1 MKKHKGAK
9 FDYFDAF
16 ATQVELAVKEA
27 ELLISVV
34 ENFERAEQLQDCL
47 PEAHRI
53 ENEADEVHHSIHDAL
68 LPDFVPPLDREDI
81 TTLASSLDEVVDQI
95 EELIRS
101 FYMYDVRFMHSDAV
115 EFAKILH
122 RSCVALAG
130 AVKEFPRARRSETF
144 KAGVVEVNDLE
155 EEADRLYLEA
165 MRRLFTE
172 DSEHF
177 IRVMVWSAI
186 FDLFEDCIDQCETIA
201 DRMSAIV
208 LKNG

>member
-1 MKKHKGAK
+1 MKHKGAK
-9 FDYFDAF
+9 FNYFDAF
-16 ATQVELAVKEA
+16 AEQAQLAVKEA
-27 ELLISVV
+27 ELLMSVV
-34 ENFERAEQLQDCL
+34 ENFGNAEELQNYL
-47 PEAHRI
+47 PEAHQI
-53 ENEADEVHHSIHDAL
+53 ENDADDVHHRIHDAL

-81 TTLASSLDEVVDQI
+81 TSVASSLDEVVDLI

-115 EFAKILH
+115 EFARILH
-122 RSCVALAG
+122 RSCVALAH
-130 AVKEFPRARRSETF
+130 AVKEFPRARKSEPF
-144 KAGVVEVNDLE
+144 KKGVVEVNDLE

-177 IRVMVWSAI
+177 MRVMVWSSI
-186 FDLFEDCIDQCETIA
+186 FDLFEDCVDQCETIA
-201 DRMSAIV
+201 DRMTAIV

>member
-1 MKKHKGAK
+1 M
-9 FDYFDAF
+9 
-16 ATQVELAVKEA
+16 
-27 ELLISVV
+27 
-34 ENFERAEQLQDCL
+34 
-47 PEAHRI
+47 
-53 ENEADEVHHSIHDAL
+53 HHSIHDAL

-81 TTLASSLDEVVDQI
+81 TSIASSLDEVVDLI
-95 EELIRS
+95 EELILS
-101 FYMYDVRFMHSDAV
+101 FYMYDVRFMHTDAI

-122 RSCVALAG
+122 KSCIALCG
-130 AVKEFPRARRSETF
+130 AVKEFPRARKSVPF
-144 KAGVVEVNDLE
+144 KAGVV
-155 EEADRLYLEA
+155 EADRLYLEA

-177 IRVMVWSAI
+177 MRVMVWSSI

>member
-1 MKKHKGAK
+1 MHT
-9 FDYFDAF
+9 DA
-16 ATQVELAVKEA
+16 
-27 ELLISVV
+27 I
-34 ENFERAEQLQDCL
+34 
-47 PEAHRI
+47 
-53 ENEADEVHHSIHDAL
+53 
-68 LPDFVPPLDREDI
+68 
-81 TTLASSLDEVVDQI
+81 
-95 EELIRS
+95 
-101 FYMYDVRFMHSDAV
+101 

-122 RSCVALAG
+122 KSCIVLCG
-130 AVKEFPRARRSETF
+130 AVKEFPRARKSEPF

-177 IRVMVWSAI
+177 MRVMVWSSI

>member
-1 MKKHKGAK
+1 MARKSGK
-9 FDYFDAF
+9 FNYFDAF
-16 ATQVELAVKEA
+16 AEQAELAVKESQLLMSVIESFKCA
-27 ELLISVV
+27 ED
-34 ENFERAEQLQDCL
+34 LQECL
-47 PEAHRI
+47 PEAHQI
-53 ENEADEVHHSIHDAL
+53 ENDADEVHHRIHDAL

-81 TTLASSLDEVVDQI
+81 TALASALDEVVDQI

-101 FYMYDVRFMHSDAV
+101 FYMYDVRFMHSDAI
-115 EFAKILH
+115 EFARILH
-122 RSCVALAG
+122 NCCVALAG
-130 AVKEFPRARRSETF
+130 AVKEFPRARKSETF
-144 KAGVVEVNDLE
+144 RAGVLEVNDRE

-177 IRVMVWSAI
+177 MRVMVWSSI

-201 DRMSAIV
+201 DQMTAIV

>member
-1 MKKHKGAK
+1 MKHKGTK
-9 FDYFDAF
+9 FNYFEAFDAQ
-16 ATQVELAVKEA
+16 AELAVKEA
-27 ELLISVV
+27 NLLASVV
-34 ENFERAEQLQDCL
+34 ENFQRAEELQECL
-47 PEAHRI
+47 PEAHDI
-53 ENEADEVHHSIHDAL
+53 ENEADEVHHRIHDAL

-81 TTLASSLDEVVDQI
+81 TSLASALDEVVDQI

-115 EFAKILH
+115 EFAGILQK
-122 RSCVALAG
+122 SCVALAG
-130 AVKEFPRARRSETF
+130 AVKEFPRARKSATF
-144 KAGVVEVNDLE
+144 KQAVLDVNDFE

-172 DSEHF
+172 DAEHF
-177 IRVMVWSAI
+177 MRAMVWSAI

-201 DRMSAIV
+201 DLMSAIV

>member
-1 MKKHKGAK
+1 MKHKGAK
-9 FDYFDAF
+9 FNYFDAF
-16 ATQVELAVKEA
+16 ATQAELAVKEA
-27 ELLISVV
+27 ELLMTVV
-34 ENFERAEQLQDCL
+34 ENFGNAEELQHYL
-47 PEAHRI
+47 PEAHQI
-53 ENEADEVHHSIHDAL
+53 ENEADEVHHRIHDAL

-81 TTLASSLDEVVDQI
+81 TSVASSLDEVVDLI

-115 EFAKILH
+115 EFARILQ

-130 AVKEFPRARRSETF
+130 AVKEFPRARKSDPF
-144 KAGVVEVNDLE
+144 KKGVVEVNDLE

-177 IRVMVWSAI
+177 MRVMVWSSI
-186 FDLFEDCIDQCETIA
+186 FDLFEDCVDQCETIA
-201 DRMSAIV
+201 DRMTAIV

>member
-1 MKKHKGAK
+1 MKRRTTK
-9 FDYFDAF
+9 FNYFDAF
-16 ATQVELAVKEA
+16 ASQAELAAKEA
-27 ELLISVV
+27 ELLMLVV
-34 ENFERAEQLQDCL
+34 ENFDRAGKLQEYL

-81 TTLASSLDEVVDQI
+81 TSIASSLDEVVDLI
-95 EELIRS
+95 EELILG
-101 FYMYDVRFMHSDAV
+101 FYMYDVRFMHTDAI

-122 RSCVALAG
+122 KSCIALCG
-130 AVKEFPRARRSETF
+130 AVKEFPRARKSVPF

-177 IRVMVWSAI
+177 MRVMVWSSI